1 MNRAISAGGSGR
13 SHHCI
18 GANPEGGLC
27 YNHLLMRIC
36 LISVE
41 IFAWGKYGGFGR
53 ATRLIGRELVK
64 RGVEVYAVVPR
75 RNEQRP
81 VEDLDGIRV
90 LGFEPRDLRSAY
102 RLLRDAQ
109 ADIYH
114 SQEPSLGAYLAL
126 RAQPDRKHIITFRD
140 PRDLEN
146 WRIEFRMPSLN
157 SFQVITNW
165 LYEDNFLVGRA
176 VHRADGLFAASHLVA
191 ERARGKYRLDRTPE
205 FLPTPVD
212 VPAEVQKAEQPTAC
226 LVSRWDR
233 RKRPEL
239 FFELARQFPEV
250 RFLAAGKSRDPD
262 YECSLREA
270 YERLP
275 NLEMLG
281 FIDQFNT
288 NRLMR
293 TLEKSWILVNPAA
306 REGLPNAYIEA
317 AAHGCA
323 ILSAVD
329 PDGFTSRFG
338 YHVTDDDFASGLT
351 ALLKD
356 DRWRTL
362 GEEARRYVSEVF
374 ATKRAIDQHLAVY
387 ERTLG

>member
-1 MNRAISAGGSGR
+1 
-13 SHHCI
+13 
-18 GANPEGGLC
+18 
-27 YNHLLMRIC
+27 MRIC

-75 RNEQRP
+75 RNDQRP
-81 VEDLDGIRV
+81 VEDLDGMCV
-90 LGFEPRDLRSAY
+90 LGFEPRDLRAAH
-102 RLLRDAQ
+102 RLLREAQ

-114 SQEPSLGAYLAL
+114 SQEPSLGTFLGMQAM
-126 RAQPDRKHIITFRD
+126 PDRKHVITFRD

-146 WRIEFRMPSLN
+146 WRIEFRLPSLN
-157 SFQVITNW
+157 PLQVVTNW
-165 LYEDNFLVGRA
+165 LYEDNFLVSRA
-176 VHRADGLFAASHLVA
+176 VHQADGLFAASHLVA
-191 ERARGKYRLDRTPE
+191 ERAGEKYRLSQKPE

-212 VPAEVQKAEQPTAC
+212 VPVSVSKASRPTVC

-239 FFELARQFPEV
+239 FFELARQFPQV
-250 RFLAAGKSRDPD
+250 HFLAAGKSRDP
-262 YECSLREA
+262 E
-270 YERLP
+270 YERNLRQTYEGLP
-275 NLEMLG
+275 NLTMLG

-288 NRLMR
+288 DRLMK
-293 TLEKSWILVNPAA
+293 LFEESWILINPAA

-338 YHVTDDDFASGLT
+338 YHVTDDDFVRGLT
-351 ALLKD
+351 ALLMN
-356 DRWRTL
+356 DRWRAA
-362 GEEARRYVSEVF
+362 GEQGRRYVSEVF
-374 ATKRAIDQHLAVY
+374 ATDKAIDRHLAVY
-387 ERTLG
+387 ERMLER